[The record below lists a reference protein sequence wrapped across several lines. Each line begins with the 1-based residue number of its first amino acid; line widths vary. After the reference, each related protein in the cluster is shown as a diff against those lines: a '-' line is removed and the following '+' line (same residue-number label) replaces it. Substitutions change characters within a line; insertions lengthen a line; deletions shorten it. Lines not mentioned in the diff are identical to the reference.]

1 MLSAREKD
9 KFGLLPRKDKL
20 YHFRD
25 ISWTACLRFEEHCQ
39 EMLLNKRSKE
49 EKKNEEDELNPI
61 FQR

>member
-1 MLSAREKD
+1 M
-9 KFGLLPRKDKL
+9 
-20 YHFRD
+20 
-25 ISWTACLRFEEHCQ
+25 SWTAWLRFEEHCQ